1 MTFLE
6 AYNKMNELLALPTIA
21 SANVVRTDGIDY
33 PSAETLL
40 LKQKQT
46 GQSIDSQTYAY
57 LAKNWDIE
65 FSESSSSIL

>member
-46 GQSIDSQTYAY
+46 GQSIDSQTDAY

-65 FSESSSSIL
+65 FSESSSIL